1 MASGSFAEHLAATD
15 ARRFVGRVAELEK
28 LEDLLAPEPARRVV
42 FVHGPGGIGKS
53 TLLRELARRATVRGF
68 DVVLA
73 DARDL
78 DPVPGELE
86 EAIEP
91 AYASTRPLLI
101 LDTWERM

>member
-1 MASGSFAEHLAATD
+1 MSRGTFADRLAATD
-15 ARRFVGRVAELEK
+15 AKRFVGRTDELQR
-28 LEDLLAPEPARRVV
+28 LEDLLSDDPDRRIV

-53 TLLRELARRATVRGF
+53 TLLRELRRRAEAQGF

-91 AYASTRPLLI
+91 AYSSTRPLLI
-101 LDTWERM
+101 L